1 MRFTEVLAS
10 VFLGIF
16 FLVLFAPKCPYISP
30 LNMRGVWEISYNED
44 VGNAPNEFVI
54 SNDTTD
60 GKFIGHAEY
69 KGILVTVEGYTT
81 PERKVFIYL
90 KSENEL
96 LGQYC
101 GTMDSMGR
109 INGFFLLN
117 DAILL
122 REWNARRW

>member
-1 MRFTEVLAS
+1 MRFTELLAS
-10 VFLGIF
+10 LFLGIL

-30 LNMRGVWEISYNED
+30 LSMKGVWEISYNED
-44 VGNAPNEFVI
+44 VGNAPAEFVI
-54 SNDTTD
+54 SNDMT
-60 GKFIGHAEY
+60 GGRFIGHAEY
-69 KGILVTVEGYTT
+69 KGILVTVEGYTA
-81 PERKVFIYL
+81 PGRKVFIYI

-122 REWNARRW
+122 QEWNARKW